1 MANTIKAKTIRS
13 THTFIDSTLLF
24 IALLQISKFKNFL
37 NIILKEL
44 MALSIDMDRP
54 NNLHFKLEKVEIKIM
69 FIVMKNLIQF
79 FYDEQEGNF

>member
-1 MANTIKAKTIRS
+1 
-13 THTFIDSTLLF
+13 
-24 IALLQISKFKNFL
+24 
-37 NIILKEL
+37 